1 MEKSLAKRVSLSEF
15 AGTTRLLVLQ
25 PTPFCNINCSYCYLP
40 ARADRHCMSFDI
52 VEAAVRFVFDSGLA
66 ASDIAV
72 VWHAGEPLV
81 LPPAWYREAFA
92 RIARVAGEPRAGQFR
107 PGAGGMHGPVDRG
120 ANFPTDASAAGYK
133 PIAHVLQTNGMLI
146 DHAWCDFFLENDVQ
160 VGVSLDGPAR
170 LHDARRRTRSGAGT
184 HASVMRGI
192 AMLRRHGVPFDV
204 ICVVSEAALDS
215 ADELMDF
222 FIAEKI
228 PRVGFNIEEVEGTN
242 RTSTLQGAAIEHRFR
257 AFFARILARAAA
269 ADPPVLIREEQ
280 DVMAHLR
287 DPAFGRHA
295 GNAENTPFRIITVSS
310 RGALFTFSPELA
322 GIESESYGTMAIG
335 QLPGATLESVT
346 AGPLFQRMRSDVA
359 MGVAACRATCRYF
372 DLCLGGAPA
381 NKLGELGTFA
391 ASETMYCQLA
401 HQCVADVTLAQLE
414 QNLQHQASSSAPP
427 ERAPEKN
434 AARSG

>member
-1 MEKSLAKRVSLSEF
+1 
-15 AGTTRLLVLQ
+15 
-25 PTPFCNINCSYCYLP
+25 
-40 ARADRHCMSFDI
+40 
-52 VEAAVRFVFDSGLA
+52 
-66 ASDIAV
+66 
-72 VWHAGEPLV
+72 
-81 LPPAWYREAFA
+81 
-92 RIARVAGEPRAGQFR
+92 
-107 PGAGGMHGPVDRG
+107 
-120 ANFPTDASAAGYK
+120 
-133 PIAHVLQTNGMLI
+133 
-146 DHAWCDFFLENDVQ
+146 
-160 VGVSLDGPAR
+160 
-170 LHDARRRTRSGAGT
+170 
-184 HASVMRGI
+184 
-192 AMLRRHGVPFDV
+192 MLRRHGVPFDV

-322 GIESESYGTMAIG
+322 GIESKSYRDNGDRA
-335 QLPGATLESVT
+335 ASRCH
-346 AGPLFQRMRSDVA
+346 AGKRHGRPAVSADALDVA

-391 ASETMYCQLA
+391 ASETMYCRTRA
-401 HQCVADVTLAQLE
+401 SGVADVTLARARAKPPASGEQLCTSGARTRE
-414 QNLQHQASSSAPP
+414 
-427 ERAPEKN
+427 ERCAVRM
-434 AARSG
+434 RSG